1 MKNNRDRYRHVYIFL
16 IRKKKENFFGKCL
29 SVRPSV
35 RNAMYTKTQERIN
48 IIECGFFCVGKVYTG
63 NRNCQNFDPNARR
76 LTKLEPNEIFN
87 DFAISREPFD
97 EIDSNFF
104 YFKGMD

>member
-1 MKNNRDRYRHVYIFL
+1 ML
-16 IRKKKENFFGKCL
+16 IRSRHCQNLKPIPQRLPKLEFIFGFL
-29 SVRPSV
+29 
-35 RNAMYTKTQERIN
+35 M
-48 IIECGFFCVGKVYTG
+48 YTG

-76 LTKLEPNEIFN
+76 FTKLEPNEIFN
-87 DFAISREPFD
+87 DFEPFD